1 MEEEPSLQWSRAIHK
16 MKELDSV
23 LTVVGTGSVPHQRED
38 L

>member
-1 MEEEPSLQWSRAIHK
+1 MEGEPSLQWSRAIHK

-23 LTVVGTGSVPHQRED
+23 FTVVGTGSIPYQRED